1 MDEYLRLMNVRIC
14 PEDPNMAT
22 LEGFHFFLRHGEIVF
37 LLGGVWSGMAV
48 LKGILTG
55 DCEIAGGR
63 LFVDGRAV
71 AAKNFAAEP
80 VICIDPGT
88 HFCESLTVEENFQS
102 ILGRPAGSRQDF
114 RRHLKRQMMELG
126 LLCDVNTLVGVLSGM
141 AQCLLW
147 LVLARLKG
155 AKLVIF
161 DCAES
166 SYSEQDQEGLKSAF
180 QKLRES
186 GCSVL
191 ILSRLPNLF
200 MGMADRAALLRNG
213 SVRKIFYR
221 EEIQEETVLSYLMG
235 LEAVPREL
243 VSAPVSME
251 EPESGFC
258 GRFPIREGEIL
269 GICDVGWSLE
279 EPMPIYMTDFFEKN
293 GWSWPTEL
301 APKDLAYISGES
313 EEELFHALSIGEN
326 IALVASRIVKPRFGI
341 VPERMNQFYL
351 REFQNRFELGEAVS
365 RVEDLR
371 LFERKLLSIYR
382 WALTRPQI
390 LFLENPLLRIP
401 LAERTVL
408 IEYFRS
414 LAADGFF
421 LVILSNTLE
430 NLKGVCDRVLLA
442 EDKTVKRILP

>member
-1 MDEYLRLMNVRIC
+1 MDEYLRLMNVRVC
-14 PEDPNMAT
+14 PEDPHMAT

-48 LKGILTG
+48 LKEILTG

-63 LFVDGRAV
+63 LFVDGKV
-71 AAKNFAAEP
+71 VLAKNFADES
-80 VICIDPGT
+80 VVCMDPGT

-102 ILGRPAGSRQDF
+102 ILGKPAESGREFRQ
-114 RRHLKRQMMELG
+114 RLKRQMMELG
-126 LLCDVNTLVGVLSGM
+126 LLCDVNTLVGGLSGM

-147 LVLARLKG
+147 LVLARLQG

-180 QKLRES
+180 QKLREA

-200 MGMADRAALLRNG
+200 MDMADRAALLRNG
-213 SVRKIFYR
+213 SVRKVFYR

-235 LEAVPREL
+235 LEAVPREQIS
-243 VSAPVSME
+243 VPVPME

-258 GRFPIREGEIL
+258 GRFPIPAGKIL
-269 GICDVGWSLE
+269 GICDVAWSLE
-279 EPMPIYMTDFFEKN
+279 ESMPIYMTGFLEKN

-301 APKDLAYISGES
+301 TPKDLVYISGES

-351 REFQNRFELGEAVS
+351 REFQNQFELGETVF
-365 RVEDLR
+365 RVADLR

-382 WALTRPQI
+382 WALTRPRVM
-390 LFLENPLLRIP
+390 LLENPLLRIP

-414 LAADGFF
+414 LAADGFG

-430 NLKGVCDRVLLA
+430 NLKGVCDHVLLA
-442 EDKTVKRILP
+442 EDKKVKRIWP